1 MAGYR
6 WSSKRVRDLLEDL
19 SDNQKNFKTLPS
31 GRAVKDAHGYK
42 RYPNGLFY
50 IDGAYGGVRLVYQL
64 PYSSGITEVSPGGFV
79 SSGKLA
85 DYLTTLGASGLKMR
99 FNELQKWWKATE
111 KARFEREKLAM
122 RSKMRL

>member
-6 WSSKRVRDLLEDL
+6 WSSKRVGELLEEL

-50 IDGAYGGVRLVYQL
+50 IDGAYGGVKLVYQL

-85 DYLTTLGASGLKMR
+85 DFLMALGSSGLKMR
-99 FNELQKWWKATE
+99 FNELQKRWKATE
-111 KARFEREKLAM
+111 KAQFEREKA
-122 RSKMRL
+122 RAQART

>member
-6 WSSKRVRDLLEDL
+6 WSSKRVRDLLEEL
-19 SDNQKNFKTLPS
+19 SDNQKNFKTQPS

-50 IDGAYGGVRLVYQL
+50 IDGAYGGVKLVYQL
-64 PYSSGITEVSPGGFV
+64 PYRSAITEVSPGGFV

-85 DYLTTLGASGLKMR
+85 DFLMALGSSGLKVR
-99 FNELQKWWKATE
+99 FNELQKRWKATE
-111 KARFEREKLAM
+111 KAQFEREKA
-122 RSKMRL
+122 RAQART

>member
-6 WSSKRVRDLLEDL
+6 WSSKRVRDLLEEL
-19 SDNQKNFKTLPS
+19 SDNQKNFKTQPS

-42 RYPNGLFY
+42 RYPNGLFR

-64 PYSSGITEVSPGGFV
+64 PYSSGITEVSPGGYI

-85 DYLTTLGASGLKMR
+85 DYLMALGPGGLKLR
-99 FNELQKWWKATE
+99 FNELQKQWKPSMKAQLDRK
-111 KARFEREKLAM
+111 KARQAQ
-122 RSKMRL
+122 

>member
-6 WSSKRVRDLLEDL
+6 WSSKRVRDLLEEL
-19 SDNQKNFKTLPS
+19 SDNQKNFKTQPS

-42 RYPNGLFY
+42 RYPNGLFR

-64 PYSSGITEVSPGGFV
+64 PYSSAITEVSPGGFV

-85 DYLTTLGASGLKMR
+85 DFLMALGSSGLKVR
-99 FNELQKWWKATE
+99 FNELQKRWKPSM
-111 KARFEREKLAM
+111 KARFEREKVRAKAGG
-122 RSKMRL
+122 R